1 MKAVGYAVVMT
12 RSAPRSGSSGRG
24 QPLRV
29 LIVDDNPMDRLLA
42 REAFGDHDSG
52 VVVDTCASGERALSF
67 LRELD
72 TALPDVMLLDLNMP
86 GLHGFDVLAQM
97 KDDPQLAVIPVVIL
111 STSGSAGD
119 VQQAYTLHASS
130 YLVKNHD
137 FASFARQIDAFVN
150 FWLQAR
156 TTRPG

>member
-1 MKAVGYAVVMT
+1 MT
-12 RSAPRSGSSGRG
+12 LGAPPSIPSSRG

-42 REAFGDHDSG
+42 REAFGGHENG
-52 VVVDTCASGERALSF
+52 VVVDTCASGERALNF

-97 KDDPQLAVIPVVIL
+97 KDDPRLALIPVVIL
-111 STSGSAGD
+111 STSGNAGD

-130 YLVKNHD
+130 YLVKDHD

-150 FWLQAR
+150 FWMQAR
-156 TTRPG
+156 TSHTP